1 MKSTG
6 RPITRRR
13 LLHGCLAAG
22 AVCALGTRAFGAE
35 ELIGTPLLTEGP
47 FYPSQLPLDTDNDL
61 VVVSDGRTRAVG
73 EITHLSGRILSASG
87 EPMRNTLVEIWQV
100 DGNGAYLH
108 PGSANADRRDANFQG
123 YGRFETDSRGRY
135 RFRTVKPVPYPGRP
149 APHIHFAISRNG
161 RRIYTTQMFVN
172 GHPGN
177 RLDGIFEEIEDPLA
191 RETVLVDFKPLDGS
205 GARELAAEFEIVLG
219 FTPPDLHHTKD

>member
-1 MKSTG
+1 MKSLD
-6 RPITRRR
+6 RRINRRR
-13 LLHGCLAAG
+13 LLRGCLTAG
-22 AVCALGTRAFGAE
+22 AACALGAKSFGAE
-35 ELIGTPLLTEGP
+35 ELIATPLLTEGP

-61 VVVSDGRTRAVG
+61 VIVGDRLTLAVG

-87 EPMRNTLVEIWQV
+87 EPLRNALVEIWQV

-177 RLDGIFEEIEDPLA
+177 RRDGIFHEIEDPLA
-191 RETVLVDFKPLDGS
+191 RETVLVDFKPIDASGS
-205 GARELAAEFEIVLG
+205 RELAAEFEIVLG
-219 FTPPDLHHTKD
+219 FTPPDLNHAND